1 MSDQNGAERVHLKI
15 SSLLKQYSADESGAT
30 SIEYGLLG
38 ALISVMAI
46 TGMSSLGSSVG
57 DRYDEV
63 ALLFDGP
70 SEPPVANSEAS
81 GP

>member
-1 MSDQNGAERVHLKI
+1 MSEVTNANRIWSKGLTCLKSYYADQ
-15 SSLLKQYSADESGAT
+15 SGAT

-63 ALLFDGP
+63 SLLFSGP
-70 SEPPVANSEAS
+70 DEPPIANSEAS